1 MNAGSRPTLAPLP
14 IHSGG
19 MDTLLA
25 ALANWKGFHAL
36 VIGDFMLD
44 ELLFGDAERLSAD
57 APVPVLHVR
66 RREHRPGGSA
76 NVCMDLAA
84 LRGKVTALG
93 VMGDDEAGGRLREA
107 LAASGVDASHL
118 TTDPSR
124 PTTRKLNLIGLAQAR
139 HPQKMFRVDFES
151 SDAISCDVE
160 SRLLASFERLLPTA
174 DVVCIEDY
182 NKGVCSAA
190 LCAKVIEMAR
200 RAGKPVMVDPARL
213 ASYAKYRG
221 ATAITPNRTE
231 AEVATAMKTGTDGS
245 AAHNAELGRRL
256 MEQLDLEACVLTLD
270 KQGALLL
277 QRGEE
282 PLAVPTAA
290 RQVYDVTGAGDMFLA
305 GLAAARANGC
315 TWADSVRFANA
326 AAGLEVEIF
335 GVEPIPLERVHHEV
349 LLRSREDRGKI
360 RTVEEAVLE
369 AAAIRSTGRP
379 IVFTNGCFDILHRG
393 HVTLLEK
400 ARQAGGKDAF
410 LVVGVNDDASVKR
423 LKGESR
429 PVNSQED
436 RARVLG
442 ALESVGAVVFFGKAG
457 DDTPLELIRALRP
470 EVLVK
475 GADYTKDKV
484 VGAEFVES
492 NGGRVELV
500 DLVPGKST
508 TGTIAKMRG

>member
-1 MNAGSRPTLAPLP
+1 VS
-14 IHSGG
+14 
-19 MDTLLA
+19 
-25 ALANWKGFHAL
+25 
-36 VIGDFMLD
+36 
-44 ELLFGDAERLSAD
+44 
-57 APVPVLHVR
+57 
-66 RREHRPGGSA
+66 
-76 NVCMDLAA
+76 
-84 LRGKVTALG
+84 ALG
-93 VMGDDEAGGRLREA
+93 VVGDDEAGKRLREA
-107 LAASGVDASHL
+107 LGASGVDASHL
-118 TTDPSR
+118 TTDASR

-151 SDAISCDVE
+151 SDAISGDVE

-213 ASYAKYRG
+213 TSYAKYRG

-231 AEVATAMKTGTDGS
+231 AEVATEMKTGTDGS

-315 TWADSVRFANA
+315 TWGDAVRFANA

-400 ARQAGGKDAF
+400 ARQAGGKNAF

-442 ALESVGAVVFFGKAG
+442 ALESVGAVVFFGNAS

-470 EVLVK
+470 DVLVK
-475 GADYTKDKV
+475 GSDYTRETV

-492 NGGRVELV
+492 IGGRVSLV

>member
-1 MNAGSRPTLAPLP
+1 M
-14 IHSGG
+14 
-19 MDTLLA
+19 
-25 ALANWKGFHAL
+25 
-36 VIGDFMLD
+36 
-44 ELLFGDAERLSAD
+44 
-57 APVPVLHVR
+57 
-66 RREHRPGGSA
+66 
-76 NVCMDLAA
+76 
-84 LRGKVTALG
+84 
-93 VMGDDEAGGRLREA
+93 EA
-107 LAASGVDASHL
+107 L
-118 TTDPSR
+118 
-124 PTTRKLNLIGLAQAR
+124 
-139 HPQKMFRVDFES
+139 E
-151 SDAISCDVE
+151 
-160 SRLLASFERLLPTA
+160 
-174 DVVCIEDY
+174 
-182 NKGVCSAA
+182 
-190 LCAKVIEMAR
+190 
-200 RAGKPVMVDPARL
+200 
-213 ASYAKYRG
+213 
-221 ATAITPNRTE
+221 
-231 AEVATAMKTGTDGS
+231 
-245 AAHNAELGRRL
+245 
-256 MEQLDLEACVLTLD
+256 LEACVLTLD

-277 QRGEE
+277 ERGEE

-315 TWADSVRFANA
+315 GWADSVRFANA

-349 LLRSREDRGKI
+349 LLRSRADRGKI

-429 PVNSQED
+429 PVNTQED

-492 NGGRVELV
+492 IGGRVELV